1 MKVKLL
7 LFKMVF
13 VFAPTLFAS
22 SFLVAQSPEKM
33 SYQSVLRGSN
43 NSLIA
48 NKKVSIKVSILKGSL
63 NGSVVY
69 TETKTPTT
77 NANGLISLEIGD
89 GTGFSNIDWGSG
101 TYFIK
106 TETDP
111 AGGSNYTISGT
122 TQILSVPYALH
133 AKTSGAD
140 KLKYDKTGGKISG
153 PVSVGIDLPS
163 GHLFNVYNNF
173 KILNDE
179 AKAVIIGN
187 TVNSAGARHRV
198 YHEDY
203 NWKVPAFNPGMIGDY
218 ADLYLHQVETAP
230 STVAANESYTNI
242 STAAGVTNAGRQIG
256 YLGGVMIMSGHKGII
271 EQISGAQI
279 VNRIRPNASGNVGSM
294 SGVQGGLT
302 SYSQNTLK
310 IQEFKALESFTY
322 ALNGAQVVNNYGLYL
337 RPAKVAGV
345 GRGWGVYQEGAED
358 INFFAGKVRIGHSVG
373 SDVPV
378 SNYKLDI
385 LGSARFSAGLD
396 MGGIR
401 SDGNVNIVKQATAEP
416 RLINFRIGDEL
427 RFSTQFLGAEE
438 GGLSGSNITMYR
450 YNDAGA
456 YLGKVYNIN
465 RATGTVEIEEELKAK
480 TVKLKKVTLNPTPEP
495 GTLEYDGVDLYF
507 TNESGIRT
515 KLNSL

>member
-1 MKVKLL
+1 MKVKFLL
-7 LFKMVF
+7 LKVVL
-13 VFAPTLFAS
+13 VFATTILAS
-22 SFLVAQSPEKM
+22 ILIVGQSPEKI

-48 NKKVSIKVSILKGSL
+48 NKKVSIKVSILKGSA
-63 NGSVVY
+63 NGAVVY
-69 TETKTPTT
+69 TETKMPTT
-77 NANGLISLEIGD
+77 NANGLISLDIGD
-89 GTGFSNIDWGSG
+89 GTGFSTIDWGSG
-101 TYFIK
+101 SYFIK

-111 AGGSNYTISGT
+111 TGGTNYTISGT
-122 TQILSVPYALH
+122 TEILSVPYALH
-133 AKTSGAD
+133 AKTVSTD

-153 PVSVGIDLPS
+153 PVSVGNNLQTS
-163 GHLFNVYNNF
+163 QLFNVYNNF

-203 NWKVPAFNPGMIGDY
+203 NWKVPGFNAGMIGDY

-256 YLGGVMIMSGHKGII
+256 YLGGVMIMSGHKGTI
-271 EQISGAQI
+271 EHVSGAQI
-279 VNRIRPNASGNVGSM
+279 VNRIRPDASGNIGYM

-302 SYSQNTLK
+302 SYNKNTVK
-310 IQEFKALESFTY
+310 IQEFRALESFTN
-322 ALNGAQVVNNYGLYL
+322 ALNGAQIVDSYGLYL
-337 RPAKVAGV
+337 RSAKVAGV
-345 GRGWGVYQEGAED
+345 TRGWGVYQEGPND
-358 INFFAGKVRIGHSVG
+358 NNYFAGKVRIGYGLG
-373 SDVPV
+373 SDIPI
-378 SNYKLDI
+378 NDYKLDI
-385 LGSARFSAGLD
+385 LGSSRFSGRVEVADFRL
-396 MGGIR
+396 
-401 SDGNVNIVKQATAEP
+401 SGNINIVKQATAEP

-427 RFSTQFLGAEE
+427 RYSTQFLGAEE

-450 YNDAGA
+450 YDDDGA
-456 YLGKVYNIN
+456 YLGTVYNIN
-465 RATGTVEIEEELKAK
+465 RATGAVEIEEELKAK

-495 GTLEYDGVDLYF
+495 GTLEYDGTDLYF